1 MKRISNCLK
10 IFLAAVLVIALTRT
24 GSVKG
29 VEQKTQ
35 TVRTIDHIE
44 ITVTSDVEVNIT
56 KDMFELTNT
65 DWIYKHYSSDMI
77 LDSAGV
83 IDTEFEG
90 VTLGAKEIFMCAPL
104 NDEAVIDYTYISDM
118 AVVTYAEFES
128 IFDYYVMDYLYS
140 YEIDTFEEEPVY
152 IFTEGDFKV
161 DINYLDADGNIL
173 ETVLDTSLPATLN
186 NGEKIQFTASSEGS
200 YDIKQAEIGYFYFTV
215 GRGGYV
221 SANCELMEKYNEMKR
236 DELVTDGTIYT
247 ITNNASYD
255 IEIGNYSDIVIETE
269 TYDADGNFVTSFNST
284 HCAANAWFYTMI
296 PAGGKAIYTYEANP
310 NKVLMSEYLSVYG
323 DALTFGE
330 ITIPEETITESGTYR
345 LDSEMEYTLGAGKWT
360 IEGDSTVYNG
370 GFTFYI
376 DKSGD
381 YELTL
386 Q

>member
-44 ITVTSDVEVNIT
+44 ITVTSDVGVNIT

-77 LDSAGV
+77 LNSVGI
-83 IDTEFEG
+83 IDTAFEG
-90 VTLGAKEIFMCAPL
+90 VTLGAKEVFMCAPL

-118 AVVTYAEFES
+118 AVVTYTEFEY

-173 ETVLDTSLPATLN
+173 ETVLDTSLAATLN

-215 GRGGYV
+215 GRGGG
-221 SANCELMEKYNEMKR
+221 C
-236 DELVTDGTIYT
+236 
-247 ITNNASYD
+247 
-255 IEIGNYSDIVIETE
+255 
-269 TYDADGNFVTSFNST
+269 F
-284 HCAANAWFYTMI
+284 
-296 PAGGKAIYTYEANP
+296 GK
-310 NKVLMSEYLSVYG
+310 L
-323 DALTFGE
+323 
-330 ITIPEETITESGTYR
+330 
-345 LDSEMEYTLGAGKWT
+345 
-360 IEGDSTVYNG
+360 
-370 GFTFYI
+370 
-376 DKSGD
+376 
-381 YELTL
+381 
-386 Q
+386 